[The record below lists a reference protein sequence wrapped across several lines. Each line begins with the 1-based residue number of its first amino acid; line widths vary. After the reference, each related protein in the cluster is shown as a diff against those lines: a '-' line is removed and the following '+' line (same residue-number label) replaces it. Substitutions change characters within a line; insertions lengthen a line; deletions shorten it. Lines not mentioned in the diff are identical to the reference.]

1 MNYTKLIKDAEKY
14 WVYVSD
20 RKGKAEGFFA
30 PIEEVP
36 VIKQLIADYS
46 LIKGWLE
53 ALGLISQEEMK
64 KLSLPNSTAL
74 HGNLKRLF
82 DNSDLI
88 INGQETHA
96 FEFNGEYISKFMK
109 IDKVYHGG
117 VPKDIL
123 NGYYKMVNGKLVVDE
138 EKKAEYLA
146 NIGG

>member
-96 FEFNGEYISKFMK
+96 FEFAGKYI
-109 IDKVYHGG
+109 
-117 VPKDIL
+117 
-123 NGYYKMVNGKLVVDE
+123 N
-138 EKKAEYLA
+138 KAIK
-146 NIGG
+146 IGGIYRGELPSNFNADGTWVLNDDGTLEQDENKVAERVL